1 MLTSGLQAIDTC
13 SYLFIALE
21 TMGLLGLP
29 HMIPFAKSFAS
40 SWAIAIASGQVS
52 GTKTP
57 WRKNAFWVV
66 LPFWFFLPRKC
77 RFEIFE
83 QKMVTD
89 KKGFK
94 NYTTVDP
101 KQWVDSRSA
110 LRNWVKHMK

>member
-1 MLTSGLQAIDTC
+1 LPLHQAK
-13 SYLFIALE
+13 YLAPRP
-21 TMGLLGLP
+21 LGVK
-29 HMIPFAKSFAS
+29 MRFGSFCPF
-40 SWAIAIASGQVS
+40 G
-52 GTKTP
+52 
-57 WRKNAFWVV
+57 
-66 LPFWFFLPRKC
+66 FFCPEKC

>member
-66 LPFWFFLPRKC
+66 LPFWFFLPEKC

-94 NYTTVDP
+94 ITP
-101 KQWVDSRSA
+101 P
-110 LRNWVKHMK
+110 